1 LYLGDLHLPAKSNT
15 PYFHAHP
22 DGFQIQYT
30 KGQYTTVIQRK
41 VKIIAGKRRPRSAT
55 APIQIPT
62 VTQAISTWKKL
73 SNKSGR
79 REVVLDGDPKTFF
92 IAICAKLPIYPFLE
106 VEEKASE

>member
-1 LYLGDLHLPAKSNT
+1 LYLGDPHLPAKSNT
-15 PYFHAHP
+15 PYFHAQP

-30 KGQYTTVIQRK
+30 KGQYTMVIQRK
-41 VKIIAGKRRPRSAT
+41 VKTIAGKRRPRSTT

-79 REVVLDGDPKTFF
+79 RGVVADGDPKTFF
-92 IAICAKLPIYPFLE
+92 SPICARLPMYPLLE